1 VYRVEFARPA
11 AKQLAS
17 LPVAARVRL
26 IKRIE
31 SLAGNPRPRG
41 VETLVGGHGALRV
54 REGAY
59 RVIYEIRDAVLL
71 VLLLKIGHRRDVYR

>member
-11 AKQLAS
+11 AKNAS

-26 IKRIE
+26 INRIE
-31 SLAGNPRPRG
+31 SLADNPRPRG
-41 VETLVGGHGALRV
+41 VETLIGGNGALRV
-54 REGAY
+54 RVGTY

-71 VLLLKIGHRRDVYR
+71 VLVLKIGHRRDVYR